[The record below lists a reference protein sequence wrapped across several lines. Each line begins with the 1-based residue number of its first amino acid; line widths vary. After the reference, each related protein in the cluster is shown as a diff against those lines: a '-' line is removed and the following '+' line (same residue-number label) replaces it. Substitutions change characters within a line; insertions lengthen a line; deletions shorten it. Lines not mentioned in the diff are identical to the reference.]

1 MPNPDPQ
8 AALDARRVAAAQADP
23 TAFAAL
29 YEDYVPRVFGY
40 LYSRVRV
47 HSEAEELTAQT
58 FLAALEQLPRY
69 KHQGHFAAWLFAI
82 ARNKV
87 ADSFRARPTEAL
99 EAAQQIAGDNDILQ
113 DVAQRERIGALRT
126 QIAALPEDQ
135 AELLQLRF
143 VADLSFAEIGELLGR
158 TEGAVKKSIYR
169 CLDRLQRQLEVDH
182 A

>member
-1 MPNPDPQ
+1 MQALDTQ

-29 YEDYVPRVFGY
+29 YEDYAPRVFGY
-40 LYSRVRV
+40 LYSRVRI

-69 KHQGHFAAWLFAI
+69 KHQGRFAAWLFAI
-82 ARNKV
+82 ARNKA
-87 ADSFRARPTEAL
+87 ADSFRARPTEQL
-99 EAAQQIAGDNDILQ
+99 ETAHEIAGDTDILQ
-113 DVAQRERIGALRT
+113 DVAQREQLRAL
-126 QIAALPEDQ
+126 QAHIAALPDDQ

-143 VADLSFAEIGELLGR
+143 VADLSFAEIAEVLGR

-169 CLDRLQRQLEVDH
+169 CLDRLQRQLEVKH
-182 A
+182 V